1 MFISVNVCIL
11 IVFVE
16 ILVLLFIH
24 SYLPTSGKCSDLLN
38 RTWLRID
45 LRICFWNAAH
55 IAVFFALCYFLKPV
69 SFWDHSAI
77 FAIGV
82 SWFALQVAANAVWP
96 TAMLSDPQLQ
106 RCEDVSYSDPMKPK
120 PDDFL
125 YNLAGQFLYLAYM
138 LPVALS

>member
-1 MFISVNVCIL
+1 MFISVSVCIL

-24 SYLPTSGKCSDLLN
+24 TYLPTSGKCSDLLN
-38 RTWLRID
+38 KTWLKID

-69 SFWDHSAI
+69 SFCDHLAI
-77 FAIGV
+77 FAVGV
-82 SWFALQVAANAVWP
+82 SWFALQVAANTVRP
-96 TAMLSDPQLQ
+96 TAAEQSQSQ

-138 LPVALS
+138 LPMALN

>member
-11 IVFVE
+11 IVLVE
-16 ILVLLFIH
+16 ILVLIFIH
-24 SYLPTSGKCSDLLN
+24 SYLPNSGKCSDLLN
-38 RTWLRID
+38 KTWLRLD

-55 IAVFFALCYFLKPV
+55 IAVFFALCYFLKPI
-69 SFWDHSAI
+69 SFWDHLAI
-77 FAIGV
+77 FIVGV
-82 SWFALQVAANAVWP
+82 SWFVLQVAANALWP
-96 TAMLSDPQLQ
+96 VSEQSQSQ

-138 LPVALS
+138 LPVALN